1 MKWVKI
7 PKENH
12 PLFLDALP
20 HDPRVS
26 TPINMFGGI
35 AAKVNGHMAMGL
47 WAKSVM
53 LRLSQADHDEAIAL
67 GAVPFDPMGRGAHDT
82 AVVLPDDFIGRTEDL
97 RAWMQRAVE
106 YCATLP
112 SKEKSGAMK
121 KSAPKKAAGSTSTA
135 SAAPRKTKGATGS
148 ATSRVAKSGANSKAA
163 SKGAG
168 AKKRAAP
175 KKAAKAVKKKK
186 R

>member
-1 MKWVKI
+1 MMKWVKI

-20 HDPRVS
+20 HDARVS

-53 LRLSQADHDEAIAL
+53 VRVGQKDHDEAIAM

-82 AVVLPDDFIGRTEDL
+82 AVVLPDDFIGRTEEL
-97 RAWMQRAVE
+97 REWMMRAVE
-106 YCATLP
+106 YCARLP
-112 SKEKSGAMK
+112 AKEKGAVRK
-121 KSAPKKAAGSTSTA
+121 VASKTAASKKAASRK
-135 SAAPRKTKGATGS
+135 AAPK
-148 ATSRVAKSGANSKAA
+148 
-163 SKGAG
+163 
-168 AKKRAAP
+168 
-175 KKAAKAVKKKK
+175 KKAAKAATKKKK